1 MTTAAPEKTGST
13 EQSDAPK
20 PLGAPQT
27 SQALIDEGRAKVKA
41 TLDAHYPSSID
52 MGDGSYAVPYG
63 SSSVA
68 IVVRAYTETDTMIEI
83 MAQVVTGGAIDAE
96 ATKWLL
102 RKNAELHFGAFG
114 LLFDDTIIFT
124 YSLSG
129 SCLDPADL
137 KSAINSVSIIAD
149 YYDDELIKMVGGKR
163 VSDLG

>member
-1 MTTAAPEKTGST
+1 MTPETTAAPEKTGST
-13 EQSDAPK
+13 KSD
-20 PLGAPQT
+20 GAPQT
-27 SQALIDEGRAKVKA
+27 SQTLIDEGRAKVKA
-41 TLDAHYPSSID
+41 TLAAHYPSSID
-52 MGDGSYAVPYG
+52 LGDGSYAVPYG

-68 IVVRAYTETDTMIEI
+68 IVVRAYTETDTMVEI
-83 MAQVVTGGAIDAE
+83 MAQVVSGGKIDAE

-129 SCLDPADL
+129 SCLDPEDL